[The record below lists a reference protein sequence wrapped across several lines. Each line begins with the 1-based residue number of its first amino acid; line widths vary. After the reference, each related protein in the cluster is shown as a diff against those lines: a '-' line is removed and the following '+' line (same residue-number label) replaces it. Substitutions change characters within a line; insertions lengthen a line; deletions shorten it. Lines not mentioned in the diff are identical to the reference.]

1 MFTRRRV
8 LQIAGAAGIAAAAG
22 HRAQA
27 ATLDEI
33 KIGSP
38 MVLSDAP
45 FFVGEHKGYWK
56 EAGLHVT
63 LINMQTG
70 PHMIAPLGTGQIDI
84 AAAAISAGLYNAVA
98 RGIGLKM
105 VADKGSN
112 LPGDAYVSLL
122 IRKELV
128 DSGKF
133 KTLKDLKGLKIAEP
147 GKGGSTGSTVNQA
160 LVSAGLKYDDVQHI
174 YVGFPEMLTGM
185 QSGGID
191 GAIVPE
197 PFLTYGTEKGIAIKF
212 PADKFYP
219 RQTIAAVVYGN
230 DFMKKRPEVAQRFMV
245 AYLKA
250 VRFYNGAIKD
260 GHFAGPNAAE
270 VVDILAKD
278 TRYKDPALYRKVMA
292 NGCNPNG
299 HIYRP
304 SLDTDLAFWRS
315 QKFIEGKVSVD
326 DVLDQSYVDAALKT
340 LGPYKTE

>member
-1 MFTRRRV
+1 MLTRRRLLLV
-8 LQIAGAAGIAAAAG
+8 TGAAGIAATARRGARAA
-22 HRAQA
+22 A
-27 ATLDEI
+27 LDEV

-45 FFVGEHKGYWK
+45 FFVGDHKGYWQ
-56 EAGLHVT
+56 EAGLKVT

-98 RGIGLKM
+98 RGIKLKM
-105 VADKGSN
+105 VADKGAN

-122 IRKELV
+122 IRKGLV

-147 GKGGSTGSTVNQA
+147 GKGGTTGSTVNQA
-160 LVSAGLKYDDVQHI
+160 LVSAGLKYSDVQHV

-197 PFLTYGTEKGIAIKF
+197 PFLTYGIEKGIAVKF

-219 RQTIAAVVYGN
+219 HQTIAAVVYGN
-230 DFMKKRPEVAQRFMV
+230 DFMTRRHEVAQRFMV
-245 AYLKA
+245 AYLKS

-260 GHFAGPNAAE
+260 GHFGGPNAAE
-270 VVDILAKD
+270 VVAILAKD
-278 TRYKDPALYRKVMA
+278 TRYKDPALYRKVVA
-292 NGCNPNG
+292 NGCDPDG

-304 SLDTDLAFWRS
+304 SLQTDLAFWEG
-315 QKFIEGKVSVD
+315 QHFIEGKPSID
-326 DVLDQSYVDAALKT
+326 DALDNTYVDAALKT
-340 LGPYKTE
+340 LGRYKPV